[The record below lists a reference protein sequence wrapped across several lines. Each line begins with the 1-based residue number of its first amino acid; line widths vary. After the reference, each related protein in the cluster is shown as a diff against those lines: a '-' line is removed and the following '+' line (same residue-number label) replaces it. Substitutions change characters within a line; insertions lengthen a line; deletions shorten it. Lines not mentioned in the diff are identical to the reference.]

1 MTALRHAAPAPV
13 PRGIPESRGPLLRCW
28 HFVALW
34 AVLTAPL
41 CWWGLPGSERDALLF
56 GGAPPWPPERYAAAR
71 AAENRLNRI
80 AGADTDLNPITN
92 RAAIVDLTQSESDRA
107 AILLRYRLYSRQP
120 DEMITFMA
128 LQRMRP
134 RQGDF
139 DPRLYQY
146 GGAYIYLIG
155 AGCGAAS
162 LLGLTRL
169 TSDLGVYLAD
179 PVLFGRFFLVARFVS
194 LAFGA
199 GALLAVATLAQ
210 RAAGR
215 RAAWCAML
223 LAATCPVFIT
233 STLEAKPHLPAACLM
248 LWCVHFA
255 LEHAAR
261 PRPAAALAA
270 GALGGLAFGFV
281 LTGLVAAAVIGVFA
295 LRHATRRGLLLAT
308 LAFAATY
315 AATNPYVIYNA
326 LFNRAA
332 LTSNLS
338 NSTAMYTID
347 RLPAGAVRVAELLVE
362 AAGGAVLA
370 LGALGALWL
379 LLRWPRPTLL
389 AAAPAAALLAITIAL
404 GAGKPAEFGRFLLL
418 PAVLIAVAGGALLAR
433 VTSRPW
439 LLSVAVLLV
448 ALVSPAPAYW
458 RSFFVDAWSVHEA
471 RWSAGVYLA
480 TAMQPGDAVAVT
492 QEPAPYSLPPL
503 DFGRRRVLLLP
514 REAPPEP
521 HNLPPWLVLTADDER
536 SFADAWWLE
545 HYRLE
550 RRYPPGGARL
560 SPIAWANKP
569 VFIFRLHVSPP

>member
-1 MTALRHAAPAPV
+1 MTALRAAAPAPA
-13 PRGIPESRGPLLRCW
+13 PHGRRKTRRARLRCR
-28 HFVALW
+28 HFVAVW

-41 CWWGLPGSERDALLF
+41 CWWGLPGSERDGLLF
-56 GGAPPWPPERYAAAR
+56 GGEPPWPLERYAAAR
-71 AAENRLNRI
+71 AAENRSNRI
-80 AGADTDLNPITN
+80 GGADTDLDPIAN
-92 RAAIVDLTQSESDRA
+92 RAAVVELTQTESDRA

-134 RQGDF
+134 RQLDF

-155 AGCGAAS
+155 ACCSAAS

-179 PVLFGRFFLVARFVS
+179 PELFGRFFLVARFVS

-199 GALLAVATLAQ
+199 AALLAIAKLA
-210 RAAGR
+210 R
-215 RAAWCAML
+215 RAGGGRGAWCAVL

-233 STLEAKPHLPAACLM
+233 GTLEAKPHLPAASLL

-255 LEHAAR
+255 LEHTAR
-261 PRPAAALAA
+261 PRAAAALAA

-281 LTGLVAAAVIGVFA
+281 LTGLVAAAAIGA
-295 LRHATRRGLLLAT
+295 LALMRATRRGLLLAT
-308 LAFAATY
+308 LAFAVAY

-347 RLPAGAVRVAELLVE
+347 RLPAGAIRVAELLVE
-362 AAGGAVLA
+362 AAGVGVVAVGAV
-370 LGALGALWL
+370 GALWL
-379 LLRWPRPTLL
+379 LRRWPRQTLI

-418 PAVLIAVAGGALLAR
+418 PAVLLALAGGALLAR
-433 VTSRPW
+433 LTRRRW
-439 LLSVAVLLV
+439 FLSVAVLLIAV
-448 ALVSPAPAYW
+448 VSPATAYW
-458 RSFFVDAWSVHEA
+458 QSFVVDAWSTDET
-471 RWSAGVYLA
+471 RRSAGAYLA
-480 TAMQPGDAVAVT
+480 TAMQPGDGVAVA
-492 QEPAPYSLPPL
+492 QEPAPYSIPPL

-514 REAPPEP
+514 RGAPPEP
-521 HNLPPWLVLTADDER
+521 RDLPRWLVLTADDER
-536 SFADAWWLE
+536 SFSGAWWLD

-550 RRYPPGGARL
+550 RRYPQSGARL

-569 VFIFRLHVSPP
+569 VFIFRLRVAP